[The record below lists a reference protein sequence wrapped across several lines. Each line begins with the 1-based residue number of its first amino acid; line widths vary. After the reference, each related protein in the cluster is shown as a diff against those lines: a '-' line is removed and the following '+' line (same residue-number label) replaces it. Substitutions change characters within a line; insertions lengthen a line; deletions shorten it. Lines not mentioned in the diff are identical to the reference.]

1 MKELIQEII
10 KIMSFLFENKR
21 SCTIDASFNVL
32 LIQCFALLMA
42 QEAVRS
48 TDRAELELLLL
59 Y

>member
-10 KIMSFLFENKR
+10 KIMYFFFQNKR
-21 SCTIDASFNVL
+21 SSAIDASFNVL

-42 QEAVRS
+42 QEAVRNK
-48 TDRAELELLLL
+48 DQAELELLLL